1 MWCAVE
7 DPDSLK
13 HVGAIAELRP
23 DVIGVGRGD
32 LSASMGLYGQVNHP
46 DVIAAA
52 EKVIAE
58 VDRRSQGQTASST
71 MIQRLEDIGPW
82 MQRGCRLFTYAA
94 DIILLME
101 SARTAVE
108 AFRTERTKRSGAN
121 AAQ

>member
-1 MWCAVE
+1 
-7 DPDSLK
+7 
-13 HVGAIAELRP
+13 
-23 DVIGVGRGD
+23 
-32 LSASMGLYGQVNHP
+32 
-46 DVIAAA
+46 
-52 EKVIAE
+52 
-58 VDRRSQGQTASST
+58 